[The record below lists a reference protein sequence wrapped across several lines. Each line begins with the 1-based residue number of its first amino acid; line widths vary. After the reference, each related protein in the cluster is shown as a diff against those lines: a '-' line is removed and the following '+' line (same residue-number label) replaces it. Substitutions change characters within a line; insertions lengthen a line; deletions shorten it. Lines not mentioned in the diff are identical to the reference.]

1 MLSDHQIRLLKTP
14 KDMTYAELSEQFGVS
29 INTIKYHVKVINRHL
44 LTATLA
50 DAKVRAV
57 ELRIVSNQDQ

>member
-1 MLSDHQIRLLKTP
+1 MLSDHQIRVLQTP

-44 LTATLA
+44 GTPTLEA
-50 DAKVRAV
+50 AKIKAIQ
-57 ELRIVSNQDQ
+57 LRIVSDQDQ